1 MKKRTTTEKALL
13 KGWARNIG
21 KMTARTEIT
30 ALEAKA
36 ELEARVRDFGASQ
49 EKALKRL
56 AGLHSASH
64 RALKEFRT
72 GMLKAAAELE
82 AAISSTRGRGRRR

>member
-1 MKKRTTTEKALL
+1 MKKRTVTEKTLL
-13 KGWARNIG
+13 KRWARNIA
-21 KMTARTEIT
+21 KMTAQTEIT
-30 ALEAKA
+30 AMEAKA
-36 ELEARVRDFGASQ
+36 ELEERVRVFRASQ

-56 AGLHSASH
+56 SGLHSASH

-82 AAISSTRGRGRRR
+82 AAISSTRGRGRKR